1 MRQDCVRA
9 YLLPLSA
16 LESRGTGGSTRNL
29 DDDGYSGAPA
39 LGLSPNTF
47 LSHST
52 CFFRYFCCFP
62 RLVPCSLCLHCV
74 TVENHVTLHHFPLNR
89 FWDLESRSLTVTGLW

>member
-47 LSHST
+47 LSHSA
-52 CFFRYFCCFP
+52 CFFRYFCLPSSACSLF
-62 RLVPCSLCLHCV
+62 LVPALCY
-74 TVENHVTLHHFPLNR
+74 R
-89 FWDLESRSLTVTGLW
+89 